1 MKAPGPG
8 FDARAPSVDSLRR
21 VILSPS
27 LAAHL
32 LTLAA
37 AVAGGFVFALLHVPL
52 AWMIGAMFGTAAV
65 AWFRPAGLAPAVHA
79 AARPAALIVIGLAF
93 GQTFSGPVLAAL
105 MGAAP
110 AILIAGFLSILAGI
124 ATVPI
129 FTRMAGT
136 DARTAYFATIPGGV
150 IVMAVL
156 AQREG
161 APLAPVTLAQTL
173 RVLVVVLVMPPLLSA
188 IAPHGDYSA
197 FVAPRLAFDAAGLMG
212 MLAVGSVAALL
223 LRRTGIANP
232 WMIGPCFLA
241 ITAAAFGQ
249 LPSAVPGVLID
260 AAQVGMGAGLGQKM
274 TKEFLLGS
282 RRLMR
287 AALVSSLL
295 LCLFCMVFGAG
306 LAWAMGLPP
315 SAVMLGMA
323 PGGMPEMGVTAKA
336 LGVAVPLVLAFHLTR
351 TLLCNFLLGPIYRG
365 LVGLGLF
372 RPHGSA

>member
-1 MKAPGPG
+1 MWRVTHLAP
-8 FDARAPSVDSLRR
+8 
-21 VILSPS
+21 
-27 LAAHL
+27 HL

-65 AWFRPAGLAPAVHA
+65 AWFRPAGLAPAVHPTM
-79 AARPAALIVIGLAF
+79 RPAALIVLGLAF

-105 MGAAP
+105 LGAAP

-124 ATVPI
+124 ATIPI

-173 RVLVVVLVMPPLLSA
+173 RVLVVVLVMPPTLSA

-197 FVAPRLAFDAAGLMG
+197 FVAPRLDFDAVGLLG
-212 MLAVGSVAALL
+212 MLAVGSVVALL
-223 LRRTGIANP
+223 LQRTGIANP

-241 ITAAAFGQ
+241 VTAAAFGQ
-249 LPSAVPGVLID
+249 LPSAVPSWLID
-260 AAQVGMGAGLGQKM
+260 AAQVSMGAGLGQKM
-274 TKEFLLGS
+274 TKEFLLSS

-295 LCLFCMVFGAG
+295 LCLFCTVFGAG
-306 LAWAMGLPP
+306 LAWAVGLPP

-372 RPHGSA
+372 RPPGNA

>member
-1 MKAPGPG
+1 MTLP
-8 FDARAPSVDSLRR
+8 
-21 VILSPS
+21 PS
-27 LAAHL
+27 LPAHL

-37 AVAGGFVFALLHVPL
+37 AVAGGFIFSLLHVPL

-65 AWFRPAGLAPAVHA
+65 AWFRPFDLVPAVHP

-105 MGAAP
+105 LGAAP
-110 AILIAGFLSILAGI
+110 AILIAGVLSILAGI
-124 ATVPI
+124 ATMPV

-156 AQREG
+156 ADRAG

-173 RVLVVVLVMPPLLSA
+173 RVLVVVLVMPPTLSA
-188 IAPHGDYSA
+188 IAPHGDSSA
-197 FVAPRLAFDAAGLMG
+197 FVAPRLVFDATGFLG
-212 MLAVGSVAALL
+212 MLVVGSVGALL

-241 ITAAAFGQ
+241 ITAAAFGH
-249 LPSAVPGVLID
+249 LPSAVPPLLID
-260 AAQVGMGAGLGQKM
+260 AAQVGMGAGLGQKL
-274 TKEFLLGS
+274 TREFLLGA
-282 RRLMR
+282 RKLMR

-295 LCLFCMVFGAG
+295 LCLFCTVFGAG
-306 LAWAMGLPP
+306 LAWIMGLPP

-351 TLLCNFLLGPIYRG
+351 TLMCNFLLGPIYRG